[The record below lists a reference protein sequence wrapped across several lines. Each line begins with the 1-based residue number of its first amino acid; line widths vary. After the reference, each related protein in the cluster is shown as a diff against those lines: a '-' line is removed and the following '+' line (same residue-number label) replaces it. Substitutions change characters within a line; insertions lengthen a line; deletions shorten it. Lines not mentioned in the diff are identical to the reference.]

1 MAHNSFLVDSMDS
14 GELVRERK
22 KKKTKNQIIIKN
34 KMREKGDGE
43 IIKNL
48 C

>member
-1 MAHNSFLVDSMDS
+1 MAHNSFLVDIMDS

-22 KKKTKNQIIIKN
+22 KKQNQIIIKN